1 MKRVEKERRIWH
13 ACTHTERE
21 RTVGCFIFFG
31 NSAEPDRKRSNN
43 TQKPPSFFFFP
54 FSISFPSRFLPLSL
68 IFPSCRFHRSFDR
81 QPAARSRRMMMTMP
95 TTRTSLSMTTRR
107 ISTSDDD
114 DDAKRIS
121 SSRRA
126 IVRWFMNAYIY
137 ILIRSTE

>member
-1 MKRVEKERRIWH
+1 
-13 ACTHTERE
+13 
-21 RTVGCFIFFG
+21 
-31 NSAEPDRKRSNN
+31 
-43 TQKPPSFFFFP
+43 
-54 FSISFPSRFLPLSL
+54 
-68 IFPSCRFHRSFDR
+68 
-81 QPAARSRRMMMTMP
+81 MMMTMP